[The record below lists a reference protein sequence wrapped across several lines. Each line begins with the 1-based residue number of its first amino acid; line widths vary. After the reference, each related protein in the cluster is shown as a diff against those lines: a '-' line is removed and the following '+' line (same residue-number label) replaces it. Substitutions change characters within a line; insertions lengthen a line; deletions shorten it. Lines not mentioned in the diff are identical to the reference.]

1 MPKKIFTD
9 KEKEEIIQAYTIEK
23 LGAKSLGAKYGCS
36 APTLLKNLKEWGIEA
51 NQKRLDLS
59 KKVFNKLTVIK
70 PAPRRDDKY
79 TRWVCQCECGNEVE
93 VRTDYL
99 TSGHTTSCG
108 CEKNKCFGRTV
119 ILNKLYGKLTPIEY
133 NELKQQYLCK
143 CECGNTAYIEGYN
156 LMNGNTQ
163 SCGCLKSKGELKINA
178 ILTKMGINFKTQYY
192 FNDCRFNDT
201 NRLAYF
207 DYAIFD
213 INNKLLV
220 LIEYDGEQHDF
231 GWNYNHNSLTY
242 IKEHDDYKNEYCKKN
257 NIPLIRISYKDY
269 NKLNEEYFKIL
280 LNNIKDNNE

>member
-51 NQKRLDLS
+51 NQKKLDLS
-59 KKVFNKLTVIK
+59 KKVFNKLTVIE
-70 PAPRRDDKY
+70 PASRRDDRY
-79 TRWVCQCECGNEVE
+79 TRWICQCECGNKVE

-108 CEKNKCFGRTV
+108 CEKNKHFGRTI

-143 CECGNTAYIEGYN
+143 CECGNTVYVEGCN
-156 LMNGNTQ
+156 LRNGNTQ
-163 SCGCLKSKGELKINA
+163 SCGCLKSKGELKINT

-192 FNDCRFNDT
+192 FNDCRFSDT

-207 DYAIFD
+207 DYAIFNT
-213 INNKLLV
+213 NNKLLA

-242 IKEHDDYKNEYCKKN
+242 IKEHDDFKNEYCKKN

-269 NKLNEEYFKIL
+269 NKLNEEYLKVL
-280 LNNIKDNNE
+280 LNNMEDNNG